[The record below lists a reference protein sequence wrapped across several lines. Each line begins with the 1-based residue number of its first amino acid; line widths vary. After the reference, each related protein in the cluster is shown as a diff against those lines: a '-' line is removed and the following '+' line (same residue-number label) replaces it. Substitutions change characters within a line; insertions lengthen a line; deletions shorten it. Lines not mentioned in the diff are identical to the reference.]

1 MDAKPVATPRDSRT
15 IPPGSSSTAGPAHVD
30 GYDVVKQYSK
40 LQVLAA
46 WVAVVVPMGLLAW
59 VATPWL
65 SHRLGGPDPFISAL
79 MLCFLVGLVWQLALL
94 MLLVRHEQGSLQ
106 RSRVCAALWLR
117 RPTNPRTRRTG
128 GKVWWWAVP
137 FVLLSAAINAGWIDP
152 AGPIPRDLPM
162 TLEMDRARLEHFFH
176 GNWTAFGLLV
186 AVALLAPIVEELF
199 FRGLLLPRMRD
210 AFGKADVVVNGLIFG
225 LYHLHQPWS
234 IAGQHHRRHPHP
246 GLSLQAF
253 PEHLVRAL
261 RPHHAE
267 LRDHRRRSPPR
278 PLVTRAGVCSDPPT
292 PAKPQDTTRLP
303 HHQDQPERNS
313 HEHTGAVPHPLRIAH
328 GPVRGPTTDHSPAR
342 AGHRPHP
349 GSPGRQP
356 ARRLERDAGQALG
369 AAAAPG
375 RSDLPHRSSRRAHR
389 RTPPVLG
396 PRSEARGRAPKKQLR
411 MRLSEVST
419 SRNLR
424 YICGK
429 TPSAARTIGRSSK
442 KWVMITNITLRCH
455 R

>member
-15 IPPGSSSTAGPAHVD
+15 IPPGSSTTAGPAHVD

-128 GKVWWWAVP
+128 GRVWWWAVP
-137 FVLLSAAINAGWIDP
+137 FVLLSAAINSGWIDP
-152 AGPIPRDLPM
+152 AGPIPRDLPT

-199 FRGLLLPRMRD
+199 FRRTAAAAHARRLRQGGLRGQRS
-210 AFGKADVVVNGLIFG
+210 IFG
-225 LYHLHQPWS
+225 LYHVHQPWS
-234 IAGQHHRRHPHP
+234 APASIIDGI
-246 GLSLQAF
+246 LTQAYPSKRF
-253 PEHLVRAL
+253 QSIWFAL
-261 RPHHAE
+261 FAHTMPSFVIIGAA
-267 LRDHRRRSPPR
+267 L
-278 PLVTRAGVCSDPPT
+278 PLV
-292 PAKPQDTTRLP
+292 
-303 HHQDQPERNS
+303 
-313 HEHTGAVPHPLRIAH
+313 
-328 GPVRGPTTDHSPAR
+328 
-342 AGHRPHP
+342 
-349 GSPGRQP
+349 
-356 ARRLERDAGQALG
+356 
-369 AAAAPG
+369 
-375 RSDLPHRSSRRAHR
+375 
-389 RTPPVLG
+389 
-396 PRSEARGRAPKKQLR
+396 
-411 MRLSEVST
+411 LS
-419 SRNLR
+419 
-424 YICGK
+424 
-429 TPSAARTIGRSSK
+429 
-442 KWVMITNITLRCH
+442 
-455 R
+455 